1 MHEFQWSADDYD
13 KLACGT
19 VAGHLLECGGQITG
33 GYFADPGWKDV
44 PDLHHL
50 GFPIVE
56 INNQGEIV
64 VTKADGTGGI
74 VSKAT
79 VTEQLL
85 YEVHDPA
92 AYLTPDVTVDITA
105 IELAECAPNRISV
118 TGARG
123 RPPPDTMK
131 VTVSYDGG
139 WMAEAEISY
148 AGINALARARLA
160 ADTVKLR
167 LRALAIHEICRI
179 ELIGT
184 GAVHDNDQAERFEQ
198 SFASGDFSMN
208 GEFRVRVAIRSWSK
222 NTAQRAADEVLALY
236 CCGPAGGGG
245 VRQSITE
252 QMSTASVLIDRQ
264 QIEQH
269 VRAVEVFA

>member
-1 MHEFQWSADDYD
+1 
-13 KLACGT
+13 
-19 VAGHLLECGGQITG
+19 
-33 GYFADPGWKDV
+33 
-44 PDLHHL
+44 
-50 GFPIVE
+50 
-56 INNQGEIV
+56 
-64 VTKADGTGGI
+64 
-74 VSKAT
+74 
-79 VTEQLL
+79 
-85 YEVHDPA
+85 
-92 AYLTPDVTVDITA
+92 
-105 IELAECAPNRISV
+105 
-118 TGARG
+118 
-123 RPPPDTMK
+123 
-131 VTVSYDGG
+131 
-139 WMAEAEISY
+139 MAEAEISY

-167 LRALAIHEICRI
+167 LRALAINELSRI

-208 GEFRVRVAIRSWSK
+208 GEFRVRVAIRSWLK

>member
-1 MHEFQWSADDYD
+1 M
-13 KLACGT
+13 
-19 VAGHLLECGGQITG
+19 
-33 GYFADPGWKDV
+33 
-44 PDLHHL
+44 
-50 GFPIVE
+50 
-56 INNQGEIV
+56 
-64 VTKADGTGGI
+64 
-74 VSKAT
+74 
-79 VTEQLL
+79 
-85 YEVHDPA
+85 
-92 AYLTPDVTVDITA
+92 
-105 IELAECAPNRISV
+105 
-118 TGARG
+118 
-123 RPPPDTMK
+123 
-131 VTVSYDGG
+131 SYDGG